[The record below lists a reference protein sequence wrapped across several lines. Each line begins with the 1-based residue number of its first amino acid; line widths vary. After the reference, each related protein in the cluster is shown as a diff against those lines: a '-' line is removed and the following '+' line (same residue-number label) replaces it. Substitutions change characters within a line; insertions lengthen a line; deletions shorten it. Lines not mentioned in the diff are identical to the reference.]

1 VSTDADAGRSP
12 PIPGEEEDGADR
24 RLVAGHPGAANG
36 RRRPAHDDAREHRER
51 GENGD
56 HRLSVPRTSPFR
68 GMESMEA
75 TDDATNR
82 LADAGVLACRKGVT
96 VRARLVFA
104 GLAVS
109 LFALLP
115 GSAGAVLGGQPD
127 ASHPYVALLA
137 EGTTA
142 CSGTLLSPTVMLTA
156 AHCFAAD
163 SGGAPL
169 SVRAYFGQAPTPGV
183 GFVTGTYYFDHGFAG
198 LGNGI
203 PHADAHDV
211 AVVIFSTP
219 IPGSVTD
226 GVYGAL
232 PSPGLVDTL
241 KNNTSID
248 LVGYGDQGFLRGGGQ
263 PQPVKLFQR
272 FLAETALIASNDA
285 ISVEFLKL
293 HNGSCFG
300 DSGGPDLLG
309 GTNIVLAE
317 NSFVN
322 NSTCAGNTY
331 SYRVDTPQAQSWITT
346 TVVANGGSL

>member
-1 VSTDADAGRSP
+1 
-12 PIPGEEEDGADR
+12 
-24 RLVAGHPGAANG
+24 
-36 RRRPAHDDAREHRER
+36 
-51 GENGD
+51 
-56 HRLSVPRTSPFR
+56 
-68 GMESMEA
+68 MEA

-82 LADAGVLACRKGVT
+82 LAAAGVLACLKGVT

-104 GLAVS
+104 GLAIS

-115 GSAGAVLGGQPD
+115 GSAAAVLGGQPD

-169 SVRAYFGQAPTPGV
+169 SVRAYFGQAPTPGI
-183 GFVTGTYYFDHGFAG
+183 GFVTGTYYFDHEFAG
-198 LGNGI
+198 LGNAI
-203 PHADAHDV
+203 PHADTHDV

-219 IPGSVTD
+219 IDPSVT
-226 GVYGAL
+226 GGRYGAL
-232 PSPGLVDTL
+232 PTPGIVDTL
-241 KNNTSID
+241 QNNTPID
-248 LVGYGDQGFLRGGGQ
+248 LVGYGVVGFTHGGGQ
-263 PQPVKLFQR
+263 PQPVALFQR
-272 FLAETALIASNDA
+272 FLGETTAFKSDGA
-285 ISVEFLKL
+285 IGGEFLKL